1 MRKEHTIE
9 LHSFMDGSFKKKKKE
24 KRKASPN
31 IKLYT
36 VSPFLLLDPTICL
49 MGIGLISIAAL
60 EKVFEYQGNYDLA
73 EAIHI
78 GMNILIPCIAFGFIW
93 KLMVTVGGA
102 FL

>member
-1 MRKEHTIE
+1 MRKEQTIE

-24 KRKASPN
+24 KRKASSN

-49 MGIGLISIAAL
+49 IGMGLVTVAVL
-60 EKVFEYQGNYDLA
+60 EKAFERQGNYDIA
-73 EAIHI
+73 EALHL

-93 KLMVTVGGA
+93 KLMITVSGA